1 MIIRKLSLLLVGGAL
16 RCWARRIGAFG
27 PGGTSGC
34 QWFGAGVDRAAA
46 YHGPP
51 AGPAPGDLDRAGHRR
66 HHVVRRGIQPQWQA
80 LAALGEPVAKKAQA
94 KTKAQPKGQTKT
106 KGQAKAKATARG
118 KGDQEGK
125 KGQQPAAP
133 AGAASLHRKQ
143 VRAVRAHRA
152 CGENGDPQLCHQR
165 LEHGHLSA

>member
-1 MIIRKLSLLLVGGAL
+1 MVIRKLSLLLVGGAL

-27 PGGTSGC
+27 PGRNKWVPGTAPVLTEPLVPWTARRTSTWRSRPRRSQATSRGPP
-34 QWFGAGVDRAAA
+34 WHSAPVASAGGAGRA
-46 YHGPP
+46 
-51 AGPAPGDLDRAGHRR
+51 RR
-66 HHVVRRGIQPQWQA
+66 QEGSGQD
-80 LAALGEPVAKKAQA
+80 E
-94 KTKAQPKGQTKT
+94 AQPKGQTKT